1 MVKIRLARHGAKK
14 RPYYRIV
21 VADARCPRDGKFND
35 DIGRYNPLTEPA
47 MIKIDLEKF
56 DKWLTRLPPSSRSS
70 ASRRKLMAA
79 QTEEIAGLV
88 ESVIRPLIDNP
99 DDLVIDAR
107 ETEDGSIFVEVR
119 VNEEDAGKV
128 IGRQGR
134 VIKAIRTLAR
144 AAASS
149 TNTHVDVELLD

>member
-1 MVKIRLARHGAKK
+1 
-14 RPYYRIV
+14 
-21 VADARCPRDGKFND
+21 
-35 DIGRYNPLTEPA
+35 
-47 MIKIDLEKF
+47 
-56 DKWLTRLPPSSRSS
+56 
-70 ASRRKLMAA
+70 MAA

-107 ETEDGSIFVEVR
+107 ETEDGSIFVELR

-149 TNTHVDVELLD
+149 TNAHVDVELLD